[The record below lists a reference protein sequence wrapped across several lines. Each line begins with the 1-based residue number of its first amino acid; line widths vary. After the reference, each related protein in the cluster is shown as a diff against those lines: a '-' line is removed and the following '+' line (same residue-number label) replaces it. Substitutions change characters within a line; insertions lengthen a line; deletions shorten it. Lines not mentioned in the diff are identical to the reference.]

1 MKISKLSALIVSF
14 FALTS
19 AFSPADTVTNYPG
32 NLQRAKNTDLRVLSY
47 NILAQCWNR
56 HMRHAEE
63 RAADVIEIIRNTAPD
78 TAGLQELD
86 PIWYKLLDGKIE
98 PWKFARDPYDSNMC
112 AVIYDSR
119 RFRQIDGGVMKYTDL
134 RIRCL
139 RWTLLEEIKTQRK
152 LLITNTHW
160 DLTVPKRMANS
171 QLMIQ
176 YITELKK
183 RFPGVPVI
191 CTGDFN
197 STVGSGELK
206 QLLQQTNL
214 PDSVESARKVENNTF
229 CSYVNPQKGVI
240 NPNLL
245 HIDHILVPATATV
258 LSAKLLYSPETMRAS
273 DHLPLLADIILAAP
287 AAKSKQ

>member
-19 AFSPADTVTNYPG
+19 AFCSPDTVTNYPG

-171 QLMIQ
+171 QLMVQ
-176 YITELKK
+176 YIAELKK

-197 STVGSGELK
+197 STVESTELT
-206 QLLQQTNL
+206 QLLQKTNL
-214 PDSVESARKVENNTF
+214 LDSVDIAGKTENKFT
-229 CSYVNPQKGVI
+229 CSVIDAKLGVLR
-240 NPNLL
+240 PSKR
-245 HIDHILVPATATV
+245 HIDHILVPAGTTV
-258 LSAKLLYSPETMRAS
+258 LSSKLLYSPVTMRAS
-273 DHLPLLADIILAAP
+273 DHLPLLADVILAEP

>member
-1 MKISKLSALIVSF
+1 MRISKLLTLIISF
-14 FALTS
+14 S
-19 AFSPADTVTNYPG
+19 AFTAAFCSPDTVTNYPG
-32 NLQRAKNTDLRVLSY
+32 NLQREKAADLRVLSY

-56 HMRHAEE
+56 NMRKAEE
-63 RAADVIEIIRNTAPD
+63 RSVDVIEIIRNIAPD
-78 TAGLQELD
+78 IAGLQELD

-171 QLMIQ
+171 QLMVQ
-176 YITELKK
+176 YIAELKK

-206 QLLQQTNL
+206 QLLQQTNQL
-214 PDSVESARKVENNTF
+214 DCVEAARKVENKTF
-229 CSYVNPQKGVI
+229 CSYVNPKTGVI
-240 NPNLL
+240 NHNLR
-245 HIDHILVPATATV
+245 HIDHILVPAGTTV
-258 LSAKLLYSPETMRAS
+258 LSSKLLYSPVTMRAS
-273 DHLPLLADIILAAP
+273 DHLPLLADIILAEP

>member
-1 MKISKLSALIVSF
+1 MTALKFFMAIVTL
-14 FALTS
+14 FACS
-19 AFSPADTVTNYPG
+19 GVFQAAEKTVTNYPE
-32 NLQRAKNTDLRVLSY
+32 NLQRENGADLRVLSY

-56 HMRHAEE
+56 EMCKAGE
-63 RAADVIEIIRNTAPD
+63 RSADVIAIIRNIAPD
-78 TAGLQELD
+78 VAGLQELD
-86 PIWYKLLDGKIE
+86 PIWYTLLDGRIE

-119 RFRQIDGGVMKYTDL
+119 RFRQIDGGEMKYTDL

-171 QLMIQ
+171 QLMVQ
-176 YITELKK
+176 YIAELKK

-197 STVGSGELK
+197 STAESDELK
-206 QLLQQTNL
+206 ELLKNTAL
-214 PDSVESARKVENNTF
+214 LDSVDIAGKTENKFT
-229 CSYVNPQKGVI
+229 CSFIDAKRGV
-240 NPNLL
+240 LRASKR
-245 HIDHILVPATATV
+245 HIDHILVPQGSTV
-258 LSAKLLYSPETMRAS
+258 LSAKLLYSSETMRAS
-273 DHLPLLADIILAAP
+273 DHLPLLADIKLEDL
-287 AAKSKQ
+287 K